1 MKTRGR
7 RILLFFHITTSL
19 PGNLYFLVISVHLDC
34 NTEQTI
40 TTSQEKKNVR
50 ITLVSMLKTKREL

>member
-7 RILLFFHITTSL
+7 RIPLFFHITTSL

-40 TTSQEKKNVR
+40 TTSQEKKCKKNN
-50 ITLVSMLKTKREL
+50 SC